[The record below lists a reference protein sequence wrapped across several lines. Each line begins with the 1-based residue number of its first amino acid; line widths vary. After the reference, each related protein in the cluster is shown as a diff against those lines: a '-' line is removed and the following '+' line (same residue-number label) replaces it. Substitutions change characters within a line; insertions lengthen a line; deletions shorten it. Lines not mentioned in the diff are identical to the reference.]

1 MAENENLIPF
11 DEQSLQDKLTSDCN
25 NLTAN
30 IINETDVDKT
40 KDLLSLFNLYQAKRN
55 TLRVSK
61 LNEIM
66 DSTIAEVSRRIE
78 TSPFNYEN
86 DELNT
91 LIKTVQGAIDFSTKG
106 MNSVDNVTIV
116 PVQQNQTINIGNE
129 AIDRDSK
136 EKVINAVQSI
146 LKKIQTGAITVD
158 EEENGKPDRPE

>member
-1 MAENENLIPF
+1 MAENENLVPF
-11 DEQSLQDKLTSDCN
+11 DAQSLQEKLTSDCN
-25 NLTAN
+25 NLTTD
-30 IINETDVDKT
+30 IIDETDVDKT

-55 TLRVSK
+55 TLRVAK

-66 DSTIAEVSRRIE
+66 DNTIAEVSRRIE
-78 TSPFNYEN
+78 TSPSTYGN

-146 LKKIQTGAITVD
+146 LKKIQTGALN
-158 EEENGKPDRPE
+158 EEENGESDRPE

>member
-1 MAENENLIPF
+1 MTENENLVPF
-11 DEQSLQDKLTSDCN
+11 DAQSFQEKSTSDCN
-25 NLTAN
+25 NLTTD
-30 IINETDVDKT
+30 IIDETDVDKT

-55 TLRVSK
+55 TLRVAK

-66 DSTIAEVSRRIE
+66 DNTIAEVSRRIE
-78 TSPFNYEN
+78 TSPSTYGN

-91 LIKTVQGAIDFSTKG
+91 LIKTIQGAIDFSTKG

-136 EKVINAVQSI
+136 ERVINAVQSI
-146 LKKIQTGAITVD
+146 LKKIQTGALN
-158 EEENGKPDRPE
+158 EEENGESDRPE